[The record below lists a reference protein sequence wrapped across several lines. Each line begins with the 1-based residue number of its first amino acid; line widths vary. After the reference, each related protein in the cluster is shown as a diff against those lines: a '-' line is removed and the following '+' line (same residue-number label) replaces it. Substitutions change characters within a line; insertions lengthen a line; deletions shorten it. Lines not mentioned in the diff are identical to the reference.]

1 MQKTV
6 IKFNQISV
14 VTLLKM
20 VCLCAVGKFT
30 FDMPHSGGGQ
40 VYLLEYKVP
49 LFDHIN
55 NKNILQ
61 LNCIQALGTRGQK
74 GKR

>member
-1 MQKTV
+1 
-6 IKFNQISV
+6 
-14 VTLLKM
+14 M

-55 NKNILQ
+55 NKNILTTE
-61 LNCIQALGTRGQK
+61 LYSSIGN
-74 GKR
+74 

>member
-55 NKNILQ
+55 NKNILTTE
-61 LNCIQALGTRGQK
+61 LYSSIGN
-74 GKR
+74 